1 MIRIIFN
8 QIWNQ
13 RRQNLWIWLELA
25 VLSAFLWI
33 VIDPLF
39 TMLCLKQTPCGFDR
53 DRIYLIRPVYDD
65 FGKAYQNVST
75 DPTFAPRMDNMLT
88 MLEAHPMVEAVCLG
102 STRLIPGGLTWNGS
116 IYYPNL
122 AEAKKDLGKPWEEQ
136 DHYTHAQW
144 FIIPHITGLE
154 KWIDVTYTLGLR
166 DAFSGEYV
174 HVRPD
179 ALMQRLTY
187 ISAGMANRLYGTP
200 NVKDSTVF
208 NNNTEDPSLGTPEVE
223 HGRLR
228 KIDAVF
234 ANVKGRDFE
243 TPYPNL
249 FEVNRCDN
257 TPIYS
262 YGALVRLKE
271 GTDGEVFMENV
282 QHDVL
287 KHCSADNIARF
298 EVVWLARQMDQAAE
312 KAGANNV
319 VRLQGALGFF
329 GLLCV
334 FLGVSGLFWVRC
346 GERRQDIGVMRSL
359 GATRR
364 MVNRQ
369 MLAEGVIL
377 LSLAFL
383 AAMLF
388 VAWYV
393 HKYGYNAGLSEQA
406 VNWNGPDMSYWFNR
420 PVPHVLSVTLITYA
434 LMLFITLIATWIPV
448 HRAIRILP
456 GDALRDE

>member
-1 MIRIIFN
+1 MIFN

-33 VIDPLF
+33 AIDPLF

-53 DRIYLIRPVYDD
+53 DRIYLIQPAYKD
-65 FGKAYQNVST
+65 FGRACQWVST
-75 DPTFAPRMDNMLT
+75 DPTFAPRMDNLLT
-88 MLEAHPMVEAVCLG
+88 MLEAHPMVETACLG
-102 STRLIPGGLTWNGS
+102 STQLIPGGLTWNGS
-116 IYYPNL
+116 MYYPNL
-122 AEAKKDLGKPWEEQ
+122 AEAMKDDGKDWEDQ

-144 FIIPHITGLE
+144 FSIPHITGLE
-154 KWIDVTYTLGLR
+154 KWIDVPYTLGLR
-166 DAFSGEYV
+166 DAFSGEYI
-174 HVRPD
+174 HIRPD

-187 ISAGMANRLYGTP
+187 VSAGMATRLYGTA
-200 NVKDSTVF
+200 NVKDSTVYS
-208 NNNTEDPSLGTPEVE
+208 NNTEDPSLGTPEVE

-228 KIDAVF
+228 RIDAVY
-234 ANVKGRDFE
+234 ASVKGRDFE

-257 TPIYS
+257 TNIYL

-271 GTDGEVFMENV
+271 GADGEAFMENV

-287 KHCSADNIARF
+287 ERCIADNIERF
-298 EVVWLARQMDQAAE
+298 DVISLARQMDQYAE
-312 KAGANNV
+312 QAGANNV

-364 MVNRQ
+364 VVNRQ
-369 MLAEGVIL
+369 MLTEGVIL

-388 VAWYV
+388 VAWYT
-393 HKYGYNAGLSEQA
+393 HTYGYNDGLAGHRI
-406 VNWNGPDMSYWFNR
+406 NWKGPDMAYWFNR
-420 PVPHVLSVTLITYA
+420 PVLHVLSVTLITYA
-434 LMLFITLIATWIPV
+434 LMLLITLLATWVPV
-448 HRAIRILP
+448 HRATRIMP